1 MNKIAKAIVELKWLI
16 IIVVIGL
23 TAFFGFQLKTL
34 TINSDVLSSLP
45 DDDPV
50 AKLYKD
56 VGKKYGGNDMGM
68 IVLET
73 KDIFNTEVLEHVKQ
87 ITDSLKITEGI
98 STVTSLTDIID
109 IKNVDGGIE
118 IGKLIDE
125 YELPDTQSKLDSL
138 KDYVFSKD
146 MYKGSIVSDDGT
158 ATLIMFTLLDDVDKQ
173 AVAKEV
179 KDKVIAL
186 NLPEKL
192 YFGGLP
198 MMMND
203 ISDLIMADLTW
214 LLPIVFIII
223 AFILLLSFRSA
234 RGVIMPL
241 LTAVI
246 AVVWTLGIMVLL
258 GFELT

>member
-1 MNKIAKAIVELKWLI
+1 MDKIAKAIVKLKWLI
-16 IIVVIGL
+16 IIVVVGL
-23 TAFFGFQLKTL
+23 TAFFGLQLKTL
-34 TINSDVLSSLP
+34 TINSDVISSLP

-73 KDIFNTEVLEHVKQ
+73 KDIFKIEVLEHVKQ
-87 ITDSLKITEGI
+87 ITDSLKTMEGI

-109 IKNVDGGIE
+109 IKSVDGGIE
-118 IGKLIDE
+118 IGKLVDE
-125 YELPDTQSKLDSL
+125 YELPNTQPKLDSL

-158 ATLIMFTLLDDVDKQ
+158 ATLIMFTILDGADVQ

-179 KDKVIAL
+179 KTKIDGIG
-186 NLPEKL
+186 LPETL
-192 YFGGLP
+192 YYGGLP

-203 ISDLIMADLTW
+203 ISKLIM
-214 LLPIVFIII
+214 
-223 AFILLLSFRSA
+223 
-234 RGVIMPL
+234 
-241 LTAVI
+241 
-246 AVVWTLGIMVLL
+246 
-258 GFELT
+258 